1 MLHTLH
7 WSKKFLINSLLTCR
21 WYCIPHP
28 VHTRAQFCTSSP
40 IQPEKCETTGKWR
53 SHRFRCDFV
62 KLPCEGWG
70 PVSPVAFYLFY
81 IGIDKNTTI
90 ATESHHDWKHEIHL
104 HPPLWEGPSY
114 LNRQGKPD
122 SFHFDQANG
131 GAPGQ
136 SWKKYSTTEKYLKL
150 PIFHRFLNEQCP
162 KHYYSVTDWWLYT
175 PGHVVDELV
184 EAKQLIAVEIVGGH
198 IDLVLARLREKLC
211 NTSDA
216 VLTSA

>member
-1 MLHTLH
+1 MLNFVLQIRSNLRSVKQLGNGDLTVSGVILSSCPVKGGDPSPQLH
-7 WSKKFLINSLLTCR
+7 STC
-21 WYCIPHP
+21 
-28 VHTRAQFCTSSP
+28 F
-40 IQPEKCETTGKWR
+40 
-53 SHRFRCDFV
+53 
-62 KLPCEGWG
+62 
-70 PVSPVAFYLFY
+70 
-81 IGIDKNTTI
+81 IGIDKTWIKVEHN
-90 ATESHHDWKHEIHL
+90 HRDWKHEIHL

-162 KHYYSVTDWWLYT
+162 KHYYWVTDWWLYT

-198 IDLVLARLREKLC
+198 IDLVLARLREKLW